1 MTVLDGLEV
10 KVAFGDVW
18 KKSLT
23 ELSGGQRSVI
33 LHTKNNYRD
42 LIRNSQVYYLI
53 SIILLLYLLHNTC
66 TCIPY
71 LLCITSDY
79 LYYCIL

>member
-42 LIRNSQVYYLI
+42 LIRNSQVFLFDFNNI
-53 SIILLLYLLHNTC
+53 VAV
-66 TCIPY
+66 PFA
-71 LLCITSDY
+71 
-79 LYYCIL
+79 

>member
-42 LIRNSQVYYLI
+42 LIRNSQVFLFDFNNI
-53 SIILLLYLLHNTC
+53 VVPLHNTC
-66 TCIPY
+66 ACIPY
-71 LLCITSDY
+71 LLCITSNY